1 MSKTVS
7 VFTTSSV
14 DANFQQSKKKF
25 DAILKSANSQNIRT
39 TRSQFLNVEYSPSG
53 VYSESISYK
62 YEIFGSLDVDSV
74 RIDNAGNLLAPIQFY
89 ESDEIIDPGTSNSA
103 SAISFT
109 PTGGVTSS
117 NVQDAIEELDAEKQ
131 RIISYGS
138 TSDYFGGD
146 HTWRTLNKTAV
157 GLGLVDNTPDAS
169 KEVLTST
176 RLKNPRNISISG
188 AITGTAAFD
197 GSSDIIINTT
207 LNASTAIT
215 NINVSGHVTKT
226 GSASEPT
233 ISVVGSSANSPTTLV
248 ERDVSGNFSA
258 NSITVSSIQIDNTQ
272 LGSVSLTTN
281 STTATQLIAFSAL
294 LYGSMEILIHAK
306 TIDDINNTKLLICV
320 SQANVKST
328 EYGSLWITEK
338 LFTTQAVREG
348 DSVKVIVT
356 PLFNTEM
363 QFDASYSII

>member
-53 VYSESISYK
+53 VYSESTSYK

-89 ESDEIIDPGTSNSA
+89 ESDEIIDPGSSNSA

-109 PTGGVTSS
+109 ATGGVSAT
-117 NVQDAIEELDAEKQ
+117 NVQDAIEELDNEKQ
-131 RIISYGS
+131 QTLSYGS
-138 TSDYFGGD
+138 TSDYFRGD
-146 HTWRTLNKTAV
+146 HTWQTLNKTSV

-258 NSITVSSIQIDNTQ
+258 NSISVSSIQIDNIQ
-272 LGSVSLTTN
+272 LGKATLTTN
-281 STTATQLIAFSAL
+281 STIATQLFAFSTIS
-294 LYGSMEILIHAK
+294 YGSMEILVQAK
-306 TIDDINNTKLLICV
+306 TIDDINTTKLLLCV
-320 SQANVKST
+320 SQSNVKTT

-338 LFTTQAVREG
+338 LFTTHAIREG
-348 DSVKVIVT
+348 DFVKVMVT
-356 PLFNTEM
+356 PLFSTEM
-363 QFDASYSII
+363 NFSASYSIM